1 MSCYLLIVAYA
12 DAARRRIS
20 EEQETRRAALTDAIV
35 HLGGRVNAAWVVPRK
50 GDLAVLLEMPDCE
63 SVGAL
68 VTSLIAGGTVKDI
81 KIAPQLKQ
89 EFKAHVVAG
98 KRAHL
103 LAYCAES

>member
-1 MSCYLLIVAYA
+1 MSCYLLIVAYP
-12 DAARRRIS
+12 DAGRRRMR
-20 EEQETRRAALTDAIV
+20 EEQESRRAALTDAIA

-81 KIAPQLKQ
+81 KIAPQLEP
-89 EFKAHVVAG
+89 EFKALFVAG
-98 KRAHL
+98 KKTHL
-103 LAYCAES
+103 SACCAES